1 MKNTIKI
8 TLVKST
14 IAAKP
19 AHKLTAESLGL
30 KKIGDSIVLENNDA
44 VQGKIKAITHLVKVE
59 ENA

>member
-1 MKNTIKI
+1 MNVKI
-8 TLVKST
+8 TLIKST

-30 KKIGDSIVLENNDA
+30 KKIGDFIVLENTDS
-44 VQGKIKAITHLVKVE
+44 VKGKIRAISHLVKVE